1 MYLSL
6 YSGLKSWVLAQST
19 IPAAVAKLGTLMFE
33 GFIPEEFFPTD
44 IRKQLKSDIDRDGYS
59 PVSEDLG
66 IILINE
72 CYNRF
77 GKMIR

>member
-6 YSGLKSWVLAQST
+6 YSGLKSWVLAQSDKV
-19 IPAAVAKLGTLMFE
+19 PAAAKFGTLMFE

-44 IRKQLKSDIDRDGYS
+44 IWQRLSTDIERDGFA

-66 IILINE
+66 VVLISE
-72 CYNRF
+72 CYDRF